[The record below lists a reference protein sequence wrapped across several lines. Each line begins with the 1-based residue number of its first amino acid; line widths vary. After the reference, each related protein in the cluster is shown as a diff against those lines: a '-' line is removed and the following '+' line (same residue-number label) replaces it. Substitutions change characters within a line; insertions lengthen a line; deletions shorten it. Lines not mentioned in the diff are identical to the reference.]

1 MDAGRAVTQ
10 KKIDTKKLATLAM
23 MSALAFVVMALS
35 KLLPSVHGFLD
46 FDFKDVVICIAG
58 FIYDPLSAFGM
69 IVVVAFIEMFSPFS
83 DTGII
88 GCIMNIVATA
98 AFCCPACWIYKK
110 DHTMKGAVIG
120 LLTGV
125 VLLIAVMLAWN
136 YFLTPI
142 YQGQPREAIADMLL
156 PIFLPFNA
164 VKGGLNMTA
173 TLLLYKN
180 TVAAVFAAA
189 HNKISRHGTCTVSG
203 LTNNN
208 SSSWIRV
215 TLKFLLNR
223 QHLHCCSPFGT
234 FAFLTIY

>member
-23 MSALAFVVMALS
+23 LTALAFVVMWLS
-35 KLLPSVHGFLD
+35 KFIPSVNGFLD
-46 FDFKDVVICIAG
+46 FDFKDVVLCIGG
-58 FIYDPLSAFGM
+58 FIYGPISALIM
-69 IVVVAFIEMFSPFS
+69 TIIVCVLEMVTVSHT
-83 DTGII
+83 DII

-98 AFCCPACWIYKK
+98 SFVCTACAIYKNH
-110 DHTMKGAVIG
+110 HTMKGAVIG

-173 TLLLYKN
+173 TLLLYKPVVGALRSAKLIPESESHAAP
-180 TVAAVFAAA
+180 VAGKKKTGITIVILFVFA
-189 HNKISRHGTCTVSG
+189 
-203 LTNNN
+203 
-208 SSSWIRV
+208 
-215 TLKFLLNR
+215 
-223 QHLHCCSPFGT
+223 T
-234 FAFLTIY
+234 FVLFALSLQGII